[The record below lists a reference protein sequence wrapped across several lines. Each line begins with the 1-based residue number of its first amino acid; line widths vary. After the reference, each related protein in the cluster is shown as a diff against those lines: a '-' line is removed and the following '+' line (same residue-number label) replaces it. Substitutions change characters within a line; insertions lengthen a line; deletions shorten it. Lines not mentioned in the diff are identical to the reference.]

1 MLWIISDLKSYLFD
15 LGLAAALSVSCCS
28 SLSELLLFSRQAAA
42 PFSASFRRCS
52 SRQLLSQRAAAAA
65 PLSVSCCCCSSQ
77 GELLLLSR
85 RAATPLS
92 ASSYSSLSELLLLF
106 ASCCS
111 LPKQR
116 VSLLLSLW
124 NVTTNNCYANLMVL
138 LWHKYFVENSYSS
151 LKCSWHLCNL

>member
-1 MLWIISDLKSYLFD
+1 MHWLISDLKSYLFD
-15 LGLAAALSVSCCS
+15 LGLAAALSVSCSS
-28 SLSELLLFSRQAAA
+28 SLGELLLLSQRAAA

-52 SRQLLSQRAAAAA
+52 SQQLLSQRAAAAA
-65 PLSVSCCCCSSQ
+65 PLSVSCCCCSSL

-85 RAATPLS
+85 RATTPLS
-92 ASSYSSLSELLLLF
+92 ANCYSSRRAAALF
-106 ASCCS
+106 RSS
-111 LPKQR
+111 S